1 MTYAGIEALFGNR
14 SPLLCF
20 PTSEYQVSKIDSFRE
35 AFVLHSTSIYRHHNH
50 SHSNDMPSPTQ
61 TPGSDP
67 VSIIALSV
75 AAIAV
80 AYFSTRSRDGKNSNS
95 RRRCRDDSADG
106 PSIYGFG
113 PSLYGFGSREESDMV
128 FYSVPLKFGDPSHEI
143 IGHAPHC
150 SDSSPVDDSD
160 GDGPPSCDCASSV
173 SSSASEDEPALP
185 PDLQP
190 PRRTSSI
197 SFDDAVCVVPIPKFD
212 EYPVKVRRLLWGST
226 GEIYENAVRNSVE
239 FASEGWDWRTVATDE
254 AMYLCRAS
262 GELIHPVHLEP
273 HGPKSF

>member
-1 MTYAGIEALFGNR
+1 
-14 SPLLCF
+14 
-20 PTSEYQVSKIDSFRE
+20 
-35 AFVLHSTSIYRHHNH
+35 VLHSKSLYRRHYH
-50 SHSNDMPSPTQ
+50 SHSHINDMPSPTQ
-61 TPGSDP
+61 TLGSDP
-67 VSIIALSV
+67 ISIIVLSV
-75 AAIAV
+75 AAITV
-80 AYFSTRSRDGKNSNS
+80 AYFSTRSRDRNNLNSH
-95 RRRCRDDSADG
+95 RRCLDDSADR
-106 PSIYGFG
+106 PSICGFG
-113 PSLYGFGSREESDMV
+113 PSLYGFGSREESGTV

-143 IGHAPHC
+143 SGHAPHY
-150 SDSSPVDDSD
+150 SDPSPVDDSD

-173 SSSASEDEPALP
+173 SSVTSRSEEEPALP

-190 PRRTSSI
+190 PRRMSSI

-212 EYPVKVRRLLWGST
+212 DYPANVRRLLWGST